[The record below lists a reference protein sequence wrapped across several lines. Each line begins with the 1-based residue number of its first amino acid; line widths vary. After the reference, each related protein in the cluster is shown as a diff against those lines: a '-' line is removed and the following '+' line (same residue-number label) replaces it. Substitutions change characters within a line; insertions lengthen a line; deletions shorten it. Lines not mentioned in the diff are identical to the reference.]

1 MCSLTEVVQGEIL
14 RQPFFP
20 ASRGILKVTQ
30 IVCTVQQT
38 CAYTW
43 NGPSSFVNRIRYQ
56 NIHVVNVRQ
65 IFLLGLGVCLI
76 TQESQGQLTHGNAI
90 VDAAAVIKR
99 IYSHSCA
106 VLIEGLLG
114 GCVPQVLSF
123 F

>member
-1 MCSLTEVVQGEIL
+1 MAQPQYARFRVFLLGIKVLLRMCSLTEVVQGEIL

-76 TQESQGQLTHGNAI
+76 TQES
-90 VDAAAVIKR
+90 
-99 IYSHSCA
+99 
-106 VLIEGLLG
+106 
-114 GCVPQVLSF
+114 
-123 F
+123 